1 MQFTAKLSS
10 VKEGGTVFM
19 MRGARGLRGSGVL
32 SWLRLA
38 RVFGKTEREGEAQL
52 RRWGLNMGQF
62 DVLAHI
68 GAAEGM
74 SQGDL
79 ARSLLVTK
87 GNVTQLLAKMEM
99 RGLIERR
106 PEGRT
111 KRLFLTGEGRELYDK
126 AVPAHEE
133 FIAGRFAALSEEERV
148 ALHELLRKLDRGMD

>member
-1 MQFTAKLSS
+1 
-10 VKEGGTVFM
+10 
-19 MRGARGLRGSGVL
+19 MRGERNLRSSGVL

-38 RVFGKTEREGEAQL
+38 RVFEKTRREGEAQL

-68 GAAEGM
+68 GAAEGL

-79 ARSLLVTK
+79 AKSLLVTK
-87 GNVTQLLAKMEM
+87 GNVTQLLAKMET

-111 KRLFLTGEGRELYDK
+111 KRLFLTEEGRRLYGEV
-126 AVPAHEE
+126 VPAHEE
-133 FIAGRFAALSEEERV
+133 FIAGRFAALGEEERDI
-148 ALHELLRKLDRGMD
+148 LHELLRKLDRNMD